1 MAAGNSYSQHDP
13 LGDRFWCAVEKPGGI
28 AACCTARLRPIRRE
42 KFWSAG
48 AIASKRLGGAYRMAI
63 AEGAFVQPNGNRSG
77 LA

>member
-1 MAAGNSYSQHDP
+1 MAAGNSYTQHDP

-42 KFWSAG
+42 KFWSAA
-48 AIASKRLGGAYRMAI
+48 AIASERLGWAYRMAI
-63 AEGAFVQPNGNRSG
+63 AEGAFMQPDGNRSG

>member
-28 AACCTARLRPIRRE
+28 ATWCTARLRPICRE
-42 KFWSAG
+42 KFCSAG
-48 AIASKRLGGAYRMAI
+48 AIASERLGWAYRMAI
-63 AEGAFVQPNGNRSG
+63 AEGAFVQPDGNRSG